1 MAKLHI
7 LAIIALS
14 SLLSVVVQPQAPS
27 PGPVVAHVP
36 PPPLS
41 PTPTVSPSP
50 LSAPTISPPAPP
62 QSPPSPESSPSPSP
76 SPSADVSPPL
86 PSPSPPPP
94 STVGSKNS
102 NASANDESK
111 ESQGGLTKGQKAG
124 AALGTIAAVCIVA
137 LAAILYRKRQQNI
150 QRSQYGYAAR
160 SEML

>member
-14 SLLSVVVQPQAPS
+14 SLLSVVQPQAPS

-36 PPPLS
+36 HSPPPLS

-50 LSAPTISPPAPP
+50 LPAPTISPPAPP
-62 QSPPSPESSPSPSP
+62 QSPTSPESSPSPSP
-76 SPSADVSPPL
+76 SLSADVSPPL
-86 PSPSPPPP
+86 PSPPPP
-94 STVGSKNS
+94 STVSSKNS